1 MRKVVYP
8 TFYCMFFMFLTVPL
22 VGHVLLVRLIA
33 NGLCIR
39 SVPWWYRTSMG
50 TLVDIYILFPFCTLY
65 LCITFILS
73 LLTMPKHGDM
83 LFSEGGVCDNY
94 VFWVNS

>member
-1 MRKVVYP
+1 MGY
-8 TFYCMFFMFLTVPL
+8 
-22 VGHVLLVRLIA
+22 VLGVFHGGI
-33 NGLCIR
+33 GP
-39 SVPWWYRTSMG
+39 PWEP
-50 TLVDIYILFPFCTLY
+50 LVDIYILFPFCTLY

-94 VFWVNS
+94 VLGGIHDYYCYVVEY